1 MHIQELDDGN
11 YKVTLEAP
19 RDPVTGKRQ
28 QITRRHKSK
37 REAIKRA
44 EAEYDKRMTSLG
56 HYGALNNDSPTF
68 RQVAEKFMEEY
79 KRKEKIS
86 TYNSRKQNLVK
97 LYEYMN
103 FIEIKKINHKMCQNV
118 IDDMMLGEKRI
129 YSKSYTQSVKG
140 TLNLIMDYAL
150 KNGIISVNP
159 ALNCKYPKPLVTVED
174 LERTEFFE
182 ESISKKDTLAMFEE
196 FKSDRYKYK
205 DSYEF
210 FMTMYYTGMRP
221 GEVMALKINDIDF
234 NKNEIRVTKTLYNP
248 DDKKRGHQLIPPK
261 NNDSRII
268 SISDTLAVELKTII
282 EKRKQTKDLFGD
294 QYIDEDFLFCDHFGD
309 PYKSGIVYKRFRAAC
324 EVIGIKDKKFRPHTF
339 RHTHTTNLIEAG
351 VSPKDIQERLGH
363 KNINTTLG
371 IYAHV
376 TQKSRDQVVTIFDDH
391 MEKALKLDKNEI
403 EN

>member
-1 MHIQELDDGN
+1 MHIQQLEDGK

-44 EAEYDKRMTSLG
+44 EAEYDKRMATLG
-56 HYGALNNDSPTF
+56 HYGALNNNSPTF

-79 KRKEKIS
+79 KKKEKIS
-86 TYNSRKQNLVK
+86 TYKSRKTNLVK
-97 LYEYMN
+97 LYD
-103 FIEIKKINHKMCQNV
+103 FFDQIEIKKINHKMCQNV
-118 IDDMMLGEKRI
+118 IDEMMLGTRI
-129 YSKSYTQSVKG
+129 YSKAYTQSVKG

-150 KNGIISVNP
+150 KNGIIAVNP
-159 ALNCKYPKPLVTVED
+159 ALNCSYPKSLVTVED
-174 LERTEFFE
+174 LESTEFFE
-182 ESISKKDTLAMFEE
+182 ESISKEDTNAIFEE

-210 FMTMYYTGMRP
+210 FLTMYYTGMRP
-221 GEVMALKINDIDF
+221 GEVMALKMNDIDF
-234 NKNEIRVTKTLYNP
+234 EKNELRVTKTLFNP
-248 DDKKRGHQLIPPK
+248 DDKKRGHKLIPPK
-261 NNDSRII
+261 NNTSRIVTF
-268 SISDTLAVELKTII
+268 SETLAVELKAII
-282 EKRKQTKDLFGD
+282 EKRKQTKEVFGE
-294 QYIDEDFLFCDHFGD
+294 QYIDEGFVFCDHFGD
-309 PYKSGIVYKRFRAAC
+309 PYKNGLVYKRFRAAC
-324 EVIGIKDKKFRPHTF
+324 EAVGIKDKKFRPHTF

-351 VSPKDIQERLGH
+351 VSPKDVQERLGH

-376 TQKSRDQVVTIFDDH
+376 TQKSRNQVVKIFDDH
-391 MEKALKLDKNEI
+391 MEKALKLDKDDK

>member
-1 MHIQELDDGN
+1 MHIQQLEDGK

-44 EAEYDKRMTSLG
+44 EAEYDKRMAMLG
-56 HYGALNNDSPTF
+56 QYGALNNGSPSF

-79 KRKEKIS
+79 KKKEKIS
-86 TYNSRKQNLVK
+86 TYTSRKQNLVK
-97 LYEYMN
+97 LYDFFDY
-103 FIEIKKINHKMCQNV
+103 IEIKKINHKMCQNV
-118 IDDMMLGEKRI
+118 IDEMMLGEKRI
-129 YSKSYTQSVKG
+129 YSKAYTQSVKG
-140 TLNLIMDYAL
+140 TLNLIMDYAV

-159 ALNCKYPKPLVTVED
+159 ALNCKYPKPLVTVEE
-174 LERTEFFE
+174 LESTEFFE
-182 ESISKKDTLAMFEE
+182 ESISKEDTRAIFEE

-210 FMTMYYTGMRP
+210 FLTMYYTGMRP
-221 GEVMALKINDIDF
+221 GEVMALKIKDIDF
-234 NKNEIRVTKTLYNP
+234 EMNEIRVTKTLFNP
-248 DDKKRGHQLIPPK
+248 DDKKRGHKLIPPK
-261 NNDSRII
+261 NNNSRIV
-268 SISDTLAVELKTII
+268 SFSDTLAVELKNIVT
-282 EKRKQTKDLFGD
+282 KRKQTKEVFGE

-309 PYKSGIVYKRFRAAC
+309 PYKSGLVYKRFRVAC
-324 EVIGIKDKKFRPHTF
+324 KAIGIEDKKFRPHTF

-363 KNINTTLG
+363 KSINTTLG

-376 TQKSRDQVVTIFDDH
+376 TKKSRAQVVKKFDDH
-391 MEKALKLDKNEI
+391 MEKALKLDKEEI